1 MGARCCLSS
10 AAAEDE
16 EAELVVVVEATGGI
30 CAGAEAAG
38 VAPVVGASSL
48 TGSSLTCS
56 NLSLLFWLVEKG
68 HNFSITFSLAAA
80 VSFAVSHPPPFF
92 ALAFASALAALACS
106 AGEAALSTRS
116 LDLLPLAPSLD
127 LLLLLSLS

>member
-16 EAELVVVVEATGGI
+16 EAELVVVGATGGI
-30 CAGAEAAG
+30 CAGAEVAG
-38 VAPVVGASSL
+38 VEPVAGASSL

-56 NLSLLFWLVEKG
+56 YWSQFFLTYG
-68 HNFSITFSLAAA
+68 HNWLFTFSLATA

-106 AGEAALSTRS
+106 AGEAALSIRS
-116 LDLLPLAPSLD
+116 LDLLPPSLD
-127 LLLLLSLS
+127 LLLFSFS